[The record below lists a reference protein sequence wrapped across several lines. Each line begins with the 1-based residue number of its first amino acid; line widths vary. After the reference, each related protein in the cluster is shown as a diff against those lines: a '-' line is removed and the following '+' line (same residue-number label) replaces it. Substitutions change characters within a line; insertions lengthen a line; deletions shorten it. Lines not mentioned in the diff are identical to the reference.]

1 MMNNFEINTDEE
13 KNYQEINKVMNDIIN
28 ESKQYKIK
36 A

>member
-13 KNYQEINKVMNDIIN
+13 NNYQEINKVMNDIIN

>member
-1 MMNNFEINTDEE
+1 MMNDFEINTDEE
-13 KNYQEINKVMNDIIN
+13 KSYQEINKVMNDIIN